1 MGDKCQNQQLT
12 NPWQYPPPYGIYNP
26 YANQPYGHTGYGRP
40 GQYFYGY
47 SGMGYNPN
55 GPQCPNGPNNQNVPQ
70 MQGMNHAM
78 SNKSFP
84 SDFGQQNSAIS
95 NNPQDSNDKKLGD
108 RNDLPPLPPGPPPP
122 PPLSGHNYSTPV
134 PPGTSLLR
142 PQFYGQTNNTYNPV
156 KFNLANKKT
165 GLGFKPF
172 NSGGGN
178 KKKRKK
184 NKNNQFNN
192 SFNNSMVGNSP
203 LFLHPPPLPP
213 PEAAPPPFP
222 PLPPLPQEPAPPTPP
237 SEDPPQDEGMDPG
250 KIVKPME
257 TNADTPFSVTT
268 KTLEERASAAVS
280 NSQTQQK
287 TLSTPTAPFNPSG
300 DWPESLKK
308 YVNRCYAKC
317 VENVDKDQVEII
329 LKGKITRAANEG
341 SLWIKNWDNEPLPS
355 GSSSTP
361 QKQQSGGRGKKSGLS
376 AAMGSRLGV
385 RSYRRRSR
393 SRSRSRTRSHSRSP
407 SLSRSRRNRSRSSDS
422 SRSPVRRRRTRSDS
436 SSSSDENFKPLKVT
450 KNRGGSRVADRLSL
464 KGRNGNKNKGKGRQN
479 NKGAKS
485 HFYSEF
491 GLNSDELGSSERLQQ
506 RAARFNSSLKSNMS
520 ITSVSPITPQR
531 RKKPLSLVTT
541 INNMNIIE
549 DLNGDIDWSE
559 FHVVGTCQ
567 DIEKPY
573 LRLTS
578 APDASIVR
586 PVDVLKSSIK
596 KVKDRWVESQ
606 DYCYA
611 CDQMK
616 SIRQDLTVQGI
627 RDSFTVEV
635 YETHARIALEKGDHE
650 EFNQCQT
657 QLKMLYSE
665 IGGANRLEFTAYR
678 ILYYIFTKNTLDLTT
693 ILASLTPEDK
703 TDECV
708 AHALAVR
715 SAWWLGNYHR
725 LFKLYTEAPRMAGYL
740 VDWFVDRERKAAI
753 KCLIK
758 SYRPFLPLS
767 FVVQELAFDSDE
779 KCLEF
784 ITPFGLT
791 FEDIQR
797 TKIDCKASLAALNT
811 V

>member
-1 MGDKCQNQQLT
+1 MGDKCQNQLLA
-12 NPWQYPPPYGIYNP
+12 NPWQYPPPYGIYAP
-26 YANQPYGHTGYGRP
+26 YASQPYGHNGYGHP

-47 SGMGYNPN
+47 SGMGFNPN
-55 GPQCPNGPNNQNVPQ
+55 SPQGLNGPNNQNVPQ
-70 MQGMNHAM
+70 VQSMNHAM
-78 SNKSFP
+78 PNKAFP
-84 SDFGQQNSAIS
+84 SDFNHQNNACS
-95 NNPQDSNDKKLGD
+95 NNQPDPNDKNSD
-108 RNDLPPLPPGPPPP
+108 CNELPPLPPGPPPP
-122 PPLSGHNYSTPV
+122 LSGHNYAVPT
-134 PPGTSLLR
+134 PPGTSPLR

-172 NSGGGN
+172 NNGGGN

-192 SFNNSMVGNSP
+192 SFNNSMAGNSP
-203 LFLHPPPLPP
+203 VFLHLPPLPP
-213 PEAAPPPFP
+213 EVSPPPFP
-222 PLPPLPQEPAPPTPP
+222 PLPPLPQEPAPPAPP
-237 SEDPPQDEGMDPG
+237 SEDPNKDEVTDQAHIM
-250 KIVKPME
+250 KPME
-257 TNADTPFSVTT
+257 TSTDTPFSVTT

-280 NSQTQQK
+280 NSQVQQK
-287 TLSTPTAPFNPSG
+287 TLLTPPATSFNPSG
-300 DWPESLKK
+300 DWPEGLKN

-341 SLWIKNWDNEPLPS
+341 SLWIKNWDKEPLPS
-355 GSSSTP
+355 CSSSTP

-385 RSYRRRSR
+385 RSYRRKSR

-422 SRSPVRRRRTRSDS
+422 SRSPVRRKRTRSDS
-436 SSSSDENFKPLKVT
+436 SSSSDDNFKPLRVT
-450 KNRGGSRVADRLSL
+450 KNRGGGRVTDRLSL
-464 KGRNGNKNKGKGRQN
+464 KGRTGNKSKGKGRQN
-479 NKGAKS
+479 SKGTKS

-491 GLNSDELGSSERLQQ
+491 GLNSDELGNSERLQQ
-506 RAARFNSSLKSNMS
+506 RAARFSSNLKSS
-520 ITSVSPITPQR
+520 ASSASSQTAPQR

-541 INNMNIIE
+541 IANMGIYE
-549 DLNGDIDWSE
+549 DLCGDIDWSE

-586 PVDVLKSSIK
+586 PVEVLKNSIM
-596 KVKDRWVESQ
+596 KVKERWVITQ
-606 DYCYA
+606 DYRYA

-627 RDSFTVEV
+627 RDAFTVEV

-708 AHALAVR
+708 VHALAVR

-725 LFKLYTEAPRMAGYL
+725 LFKLYTESPRMAGYL
-740 VDWFVDRERKAAI
+740 IDWFADRERKAAI
-753 KCLIK
+753 KSLIK
-758 SYRPFLPLS
+758 TYRPFLPLS

-791 FEDIQR
+791 FEGNQR
-797 TKIDCKASLAALNT
+797 TRIDCKASLAAINAM
-811 V
+811 

>member
-12 NPWQYPPPYGIYNP
+12 SPWQYPPPYGMYSP
-26 YANQPYGHTGYGRP
+26 YANQPYGHSGYGHP

-47 SGMGYNPN
+47 SGMGFNPN
-55 GPQCPNGPNNQNVPQ
+55 SPQGPSGPHNQNVPH
-70 MQGMNHAM
+70 MQGMNHVM
-78 SNKSFP
+78 SSKSFL
-84 SDFGQQNSAIS
+84 SDFGQQNNASP
-95 NNPQDSNDKKLGD
+95 NNQPVSSEKKPGD
-108 RNDLPPLPPGPPPP
+108 QNELPPLPPGPPPP
-122 PPLSGHNYSTPV
+122 LSGHNYPPPA
-134 PPGTSLLR
+134 PPGTSPLR
-142 PQFYGQTNNTYNPV
+142 VQFYGQTNNTYNPV

-172 NSGGGN
+172 SGGGGN

-192 SFNNSMVGNSP
+192 SFNNSMVGNTQ
-203 LFLHPPPLPP
+203 LFSHPPPLPP
-213 PEAAPPPFP
+213 EVAPPPFP
-222 PLPPLPQEPAPPTPP
+222 PLPPLPQEPAPPAPP
-237 SEDPPQDEGMDPG
+237 SEDPPQDEAMNTAHIM
-250 KIVKPME
+250 KSME
-257 TNADTPFSVTT
+257 TSSDTLFSITT

-280 NSQTQQK
+280 NSEGQQK
-287 TLSTPTAPFNPSG
+287 TSTPATHFNPSG
-300 DWPESLKK
+300 DWPESLKN

-355 GSSSTP
+355 IHSERKFIEIKKTYPASPDLSCSISTP
-361 QKQQSGGRGKKSGLS
+361 QKQQSGGRGKKLGLS

-393 SRSRSRTRSHSRSP
+393 SKSRSKTRSHSRSP

-436 SSSSDENFKPLKVT
+436 SSSSDENYKPLRVT
-450 KNRGGSRVADRLSL
+450 KNRGGGRVTDRLSL

-491 GLNSDELGSSERLQQ
+491 GLHSDELGSSERLQQ
-506 RAARFNSSLKSNMS
+506 RAARFSCSGKNSTASTLGSQ
-520 ITSVSPITPQR
+520 ITQR
-531 RKKPLSLVTT
+531 RKKPLSLVTAV
-541 INNMNIIE
+541 NNMSVYE
-549 DLNGDIDWSE
+549 DLIGDIDWSE

-567 DIEKPY
+567 DLEKPY

-578 APDASIVR
+578 APDASVVR
-586 PVDVLKSSIK
+586 PVEVLKNSIK
-596 KVKDRWVESQ
+596 KVKHRWVETQ
-606 DYCYA
+606 DYHYV

-665 IGGANRLEFTAYR
+665 IGGTNKLEFTAYR

-693 ILASLTPEDK
+693 ILASLTPDEK

-753 KCLIK
+753 KSMIK
-758 SYRPFLPLS
+758 SYVLL
-767 FVVQELAFDSDE
+767 
-779 KCLEF
+779 K
-784 ITPFGLT
+784 
-791 FEDIQR
+791 
-797 TKIDCKASLAALNT
+797 
-811 V
+811 